1 MPEVQYAL
9 DAKISNYEWFAI
21 QEMRKLQ
28 QYGYGDIQ
36 MKCVNGIFTDF
47 RVTKTN
53 SRELLE
59 QLQT

>member
-9 DAKISNYEWFAI
+9 DAKISEYEWFAI

-28 QYGYGDIQ
+28 QYGYGDIS
-36 MKCVNGIFTDF
+36 MKCVNGTFIDF
-47 RVTKTN
+47 RVSQTK
-53 SRELLE
+53 SREILE